1 MQDKGS
7 AFAANRRSVAFI
19 LSVGLHQLR
28 SHWGLTVVAITG
40 AVLIFTNLGS
50 DYLWADEG
58 DTAVFAAN
66 IVKDGVPR
74 AWDGITF
81 VDSDKG
87 ARLNHDLIMVTSP
100 WLQYYVTAASFF
112 IFGKNA
118 FSARL
123 PFALAGWLTVL
134 LAYRVVLQTTASRWA
149 GFCAASILVS
159 SVQFLLYCRQC
170 RYYSLSMLLGLL
182 LIWTFLRMKSA
193 RQHVLFALVAILLF
207 HTHPIGS
214 IPVIALGVLTFVY
227 RPFSSQRRWF
237 WTAVPAIVALT
248 APWIVLGGSGY
259 VESMGSVQSIP
270 QFVGRIVQYIIEC
283 ASVTPL
289 LGVTLMLL
297 VCALQKRRDD
307 KNKISRESSMLEIP
321 KNNQGSA
328 IIIVTFVT
336 LLFYAL
342 TIAATQ
348 PADSLWRI
356 GIRYTAVMLPLLA
369 MTAGI
374 LIAKITKDRAVL
386 SLSLL
391 SVVILTKFAQLTPW
405 IFWGKSVASFDGKEV
420 IEAHLPSNLVERF
433 LNTRQQL
440 IFIFDLFQSNA
451 GTVAKVSAFLREHA
465 QPGDRL
471 ITNYEWEPLYFHTG
485 LPQALK
491 ILPDYPIYQAAKLKE
506 LPAYVFDVDHVRWII
521 WRPVW
526 EGYQGY
532 SAAEVERQ
540 IVDQGGRIERA
551 AELPETL
558 WENRENIH
566 FRRFSDGRYLFH
578 GPETFPPVNIFRVS
592 WFAH

>member
-1 MQDKGS
+1 MS
-7 AFAANRRSVAFI
+7 SRVWERLRLHWPFTLVALLGLALM
-19 LSVGLHQLR
+19 LS
-28 SHWGLTVVAITG
+28 
-40 AVLIFTNLGS
+40 NLGK

-58 DTAVFAAN
+58 DTAILASN
-66 IVKDGVPR
+66 IIKEGVPK
-74 AWDGITF
+74 AWDGVTF
-81 VDSDKG
+81 VDSDRG

-100 WLQYYVTAASFF
+100 WLQYYATAASFF
-112 IFGKNA
+112 ILGKHA

-123 PFALAGWLTVL
+123 PFAIAGWLTVL
-134 LAYRVVLQTTASRWA
+134 LAYRLVLQRTASHWA
-149 GFCAASILVS
+149 GFCTASILVS

-170 RYYSLSMLLGLL
+170 RYYALSMLLALL
-182 LIWTFLRMKSA
+182 LLWIFLQMKSA
-193 RQHVLFALVAILLF
+193 RHCILFAVVAILLF

-214 IPVIALGVLTFVY
+214 ILIIALGALTVVY
-227 RPFSSQRRWF
+227 RPFFSQRRWF
-237 WTAVPAIVALT
+237 WMAAPAIVALT
-248 APWIVLGGSGY
+248 SPWILLAGGGY
-259 VESMGSVQSIP
+259 AESMGSVQSIP

-283 ASVTPL
+283 ASVAPV
-289 LGVTLMLL
+289 LGVIIMLL
-297 VCALQKRRDD
+297 LYRLRKRRDD
-307 KNKISRESSMLEIP
+307 KNETSRESSSLALP
-321 KNNQGSA
+321 KNNQGGA

-356 GIRYTAVMLPLLA
+356 GIRYTAAMLPLMA

-374 LIAKITKDRAVL
+374 LIAKITNDRTVL

-391 SVVILTKFAQLTPW
+391 SIFIFTKFAQLTPW
-405 IFWGKSVASFDGKEV
+405 IFWGKSVASLDGKEV
-420 IEAHLPSNLVERF
+420 IEAHLPSNLIERF

-440 IFIFDLFQSNA
+440 IFISDLFRSNE
-451 GTVAKVSAFLREHA
+451 GTVAKVSTFLREHA

-471 ITNYEWEPLYFHTG
+471 ITNYEWEPLYFYTG

-506 LPAYVFDVDHVRWII
+506 LPGYVFDVDQVRWVV

-526 EGYQGY
+526 DGYQGY
-532 SAAEVERQ
+532 SGAEVQRQ
-540 IVDQGGRIERA
+540 IVDRGGRIERV

-566 FRRFSDGRYLFH
+566 FRRFSGARYLFH
-578 GPETFPPVNIFRVS
+578 GPETFPPANIFRVS
-592 WFAH
+592 WSAQ